1 MPRLEAAGAS
11 AARWI
16 GGPLFDAR
24 FFFGSGPVSVTVHG
38 LQYIG
43 SVIATERRRSI
54 TGDSTSAQI
63 FLAIYWGLFCD
74 YFWLDQKIRR
84 PSLDSR
90 PRKEPGLGA
99 A

>member
-1 MPRLEAAGAS
+1 MPRLEAVGAS

-16 GGPLFDAR
+16 GGPPFDAC
-24 FFFGSGPVSVTVHG
+24 FFFGSGLVGVTVHG

-54 TGDSTSAQI
+54 TGDSNWAQI
-63 FLAIYWGLFCD
+63 FLAIYWGLFCHH
-74 YFWLDQKIRR
+74 FWLDQKIWR

-90 PRKEPGLGA
+90 LRKEPGLGA